1 MVRRRLLW
9 TEIAAPAAKARIIYY
24 ERGVG
29 HDGHFHRSRA
39 DEIDDRGLARDQ
51 TSERQCDRVRYAI
64 DTRNANVRAVLI
76 DGDDRFGIRIQFT
89 DFAGINRAVRSLAH
103 FDQTERSARI
113 HHPRIDGQ
121 ASGLNRLRPCRDAD
135 VRAYG

>member
-1 MVRRRLLW
+1 M
-9 TEIAAPAAKARIIYY
+9 
-24 ERGVG
+24 
-29 HDGHFHRSRA
+29 
-39 DEIDDRGLARDQ
+39 
-51 TSERQCDRVRYAI
+51 RYAI

-103 FDQTERSARI
+103 FDQTERSAGI
-113 HHPRIDGQ
+113 HHSRIDGQ

-135 VRAYG
+135 VIDELLFDASAGGPDEHR